1 MPFRGVSLMDQRTAF
16 VSAARIAGANVREL
30 CRTYAISPT
39 TGYKWLDRA
48 GVGVAGGLADRSRR
62 PHRSPRRTAAELEA
76 AVVAV
81 RLEHPRW
88 GGRKIHHFLKLE
100 RIVAPPHPNTVT
112 DILRRHGLIDPVE
125 ALRHRPFQRFE
136 QDAPNRLWQ
145 MDFKGHFPMAGQRCH
160 PLTVVD
166 DHSRYAVVLAAF
178 ANEQRHGV
186 QAALEAAFRTY
197 GLPERML
204 MDNGPPWGTDSEH
217 RHTRLTA
224 WLMRLGIGPVHGRP
238 YHPQTQG
245 KNERFNRTLKA
256 ELIADRSYAEL
267 VTVQADFDR
276 WRAFYNHRRPHQ
288 AIGDVP
294 PAYRFR
300 ASERAFPERLPAI
313 EYRTGLAI
321 RRVQVDGRISFAS
334 RAWFVSRAFG
344 GQQVAL
350 QPADRD
356 GLFKVLFCTYHVG
369 EIDLAK
375 RP

>member
-1 MPFRGVSLMDQRTAF
+1 MPKPLFQNFRFRLWLVSGRTALAHVE
-16 VSAARIAGANVREL
+16 VSVQQQQRRLLPPPLVSDGKWAGASRAKRARFHGADV
-30 CRTYAISPT
+30 
-39 TGYKWLDRA
+39 DRDLM
-48 GVGVAGGLADRSRR
+48 VMQPPSRR
-62 PHRSPRRTAAELEA
+62 CTPLAAGFSEPSLLVALDPERRPEE
-76 AVVAV
+76 
-81 RLEHPRW
+81 P
-88 GGRKIHHFLKLE
+88 
-100 RIVAPPHPNTVT
+100 
-112 DILRRHGLIDPVE
+112 
-125 ALRHRPFQRFE
+125 
-136 QDAPNRLWQ
+136 
-145 MDFKGHFPMAGQRCH
+145 
-160 PLTVVD
+160 
-166 DHSRYAVVLAAF
+166 AAF

-267 VTVQADFDR
+267 AAVQADFDR

>member
-1 MPFRGVSLMDQRTAF
+1 MPFRGVSLMDQRAAF
-16 VSAARIAGANVREL
+16 VAAGSVEKANLREL
-30 CRTYAISPT
+30 FRAYGISPT

-48 GVGVAGGLADRSRR
+48 RGTTDLADRSRR

-100 RIVAPPHPNTVT
+100 GVVAPPHANTVT
-112 DILRRHGLIDPVE
+112 GILRRHGLIDPTE
-125 ALRHRPFQRFE
+125 ALGHRAFQRFE
-136 QDAPNRLWQ
+136 HDAPNRLWQ
-145 MDFKGHFPMAGQRCH
+145 MDFKGHFPLAGLRCH

-178 ANEQRHGV
+178 TDERRHGV
-186 QAALEAAFRTY
+186 QSALEAAFRTY

-256 ELIADRSYAEL
+256 ELIANRRYVELAAVQAASGPRPCATGLSLSSLRPTIPRTAAAHRVPDGPGGPAGSSRWPHLLCRPRLVRQPSLRRPARRPPAGRARRPLQCPVLFLPRRRDRSCPAVL
-267 VTVQADFDR
+267 SLP
-276 WRAFYNHRRPHQ
+276 NHRPDPRH
-288 AIGDVP
+288 
-294 PAYRFR
+294 
-300 ASERAFPERLPAI
+300 L
-313 EYRTGLAI
+313 
-321 RRVQVDGRISFAS
+321 
-334 RAWFVSRAFG
+334 
-344 GQQVAL
+344 
-350 QPADRD
+350 
-356 GLFKVLFCTYHVG
+356 
-369 EIDLAK
+369 
-375 RP
+375 

>member
-1 MPFRGVSLMDQRTAF
+1 MPFRGVSLMDQRAAF
-16 VSAARIAGANVREL
+16 VAAGSVEKANLREL
-30 CRTYAISPT
+30 FRAYGISPT

-48 GVGVAGGLADRSRR
+48 RGTSDLADRSRR

-100 RIVAPPHPNTVT
+100 GVVAPPHANTVT
-112 DILRRHGLIDPVE
+112 GILRRHGLIDPTE
-125 ALRHRPFQRFE
+125 ASGHRAFQRFE
-136 QDAPNRLWQ
+136 HDAPNRLWQ
-145 MDFKGHFPMAGQRCH
+145 MDFKGHFPLAGLRCH

-178 ANEQRHGV
+178 TDERRHGV
-186 QAALEAAFRTY
+186 QSALEAAFRTY

-256 ELIADRSYAEL
+256 ELIANRRYVEL
-267 VTVQADFDR
+267 AAVQADFDR
-276 WRAFYNHRRPHQ
+276 WRWFYNHRRPHQ
-288 AIGDVP
+288 ALGHVP

-300 ASERAFPERLPAI
+300 ASDRPFPERLPPI
-313 EYRTGLAI
+313 EYPTGLAV
-321 RRVQVDGRISFAS
+321 RRVQVDGRISFAG
-334 RAWFVSRAFG
+334 RAWFVSQAFD
-344 GQQVAL
+344 GQYVAL
-350 QPADRD
+350 QPAGRD
-356 GLFKVLFCTYHVG
+356 GLFNVLFCSYHVG
-369 EIDLAK
+369 EIDLA
-375 RP
+375 RRS

>member
-1 MPFRGVSLMDQRTAF
+1 
-16 VSAARIAGANVREL
+16 
-30 CRTYAISPT
+30 
-39 TGYKWLDRA
+39 
-48 GVGVAGGLADRSRR
+48 
-62 PHRSPRRTAAELEA
+62 
-76 AVVAV
+76 
-81 RLEHPRW
+81 
-88 GGRKIHHFLKLE
+88 
-100 RIVAPPHPNTVT
+100 
-112 DILRRHGLIDPVE
+112 
-125 ALRHRPFQRFE
+125 
-136 QDAPNRLWQ
+136 
-145 MDFKGHFPMAGQRCH
+145 
-160 PLTVVD
+160 
-166 DHSRYAVVLAAF
+166 
-178 ANEQRHGV
+178 
-186 QAALEAAFRTY
+186 
-197 GLPERML
+197 ML

-245 KNERFNRTLKA
+245 KNERFNQTLKA

-267 VTVQADFDR
+267 AAVQADFDR
-276 WRAFYNHRRPHQ
+276 WRSFYNHRRPHQ

-294 PAYRFR
+294 PAYRFWP
-300 ASERAFPERLPAI
+300 SDRAFPERLPAI
-313 EYRTGLAI
+313 EYPTGLPI

>member
-1 MPFRGVSLMDQRTAF
+1 MPFRGVSLMDQRGAF

-48 GVGVAGGLADRSRR
+48 GVGAAGGLADRSRR

-100 RIVAPPHPNTVT
+100 RIVAPPHP
-112 DILRRHGLIDPVE
+112 
-125 ALRHRPFQRFE
+125 
-136 QDAPNRLWQ
+136 
-145 MDFKGHFPMAGQRCH
+145 
-160 PLTVVD
+160 
-166 DHSRYAVVLAAF
+166 
-178 ANEQRHGV
+178 
-186 QAALEAAFRTY
+186 
-197 GLPERML
+197 
-204 MDNGPPWGTDSEH
+204 
-217 RHTRLTA
+217 HTQLTA

-256 ELIADRSYAEL
+256 ELIADRSYAEPAA
-267 VTVQADFDR
+267 VQADFDR

-334 RAWFVSRAFG
+334 RAWFVTPAFG
-344 GQQVAL
+344 AQQVAL
-350 QPADRD
+350 QPAARD